1 MPRNPFAV
9 VGGLPRAAA
18 RLPKMAPDMSLLPA
32 GKMVTLADDVVTRLY
47 DTGEE
52 HLTPV
57 VLLHGMA
64 ATGMLNWYQ
73 TFQRL
78 RGEYRLIAFDQRWH
92 GRGFKGDFTF
102 QALTDDVL
110 RVVDHLELPA
120 PVLGGYS
127 MGSLVS
133 QLAARRDPSRFSG
146 LVLAAAGTGA
156 QRNAM
161 EKLTMGWFLRT
172 SPFLNAVPMEVAGEL
187 EGSGVDGRGV
197 GGNRVITHDGGAAEF
212 ASAQRWALHEL
223 SSVSFATHRTVIAEV
238 ARFNS
243 TPWLAE
249 LDLPV
254 AVIKTM
260 RDVAF
265 PRRVQD
271 EMADL
276 LPHSAVF
283 PIDAGHAVCAT
294 HPGTFA
300 RRMRTSIDWV
310 VSSAG

>member
-18 RLPKMAPDMSLLPA
+18 RLPKMAPDMSLLPP
-32 GKMVTLADDVVTRLY
+32 GRMVTLPDDVVTRIY

-102 QALTDDVL
+102 EALTDDVL
-110 RVVDHLELPA
+110 RVVDHLDLPA

-133 QLAARRDPSRFSG
+133 QLAARRDPSRFGG

-156 QRNAM
+156 ERNPM

-172 SPFLNAVPMEVAGEL
+172 SPFLNAVPMEIADGVAAR
-187 EGSGVDGRGV
+187 GVDGHGV
-197 GGNRVITHDGGAAEF
+197 DGTRVIAHDGGAAEF

-223 SSVSFATHRTVIAEV
+223 ASVSFATHCTVIAEV

-243 TPWLAE
+243 TSWLTE

-300 RRMRTSIDWV
+300 RRMRTAIDWV
-310 VSSAG
+310 VSSSG

>member
-9 VGGLPRAAA
+9 VSGLPRAAT
-18 RLPKMAPDMSLLPA
+18 RLPRMVPDMATLPK
-32 GKMVTLADDVVTRLY
+32 GRIVTLTDDVQTRLY

-52 HLTPV
+52 NLTPV

-78 RGEYRLIAFDQRWH
+78 QGEYRLITFDQRWH
-92 GRGFKGDFTF
+92 GKGFKGDFGFET
-102 QALTDDVL
+102 LTDDAL
-110 RVVDHLELPA
+110 RVIDHLELEA

-127 MGSLVS
+127 MGGLIS
-133 QLAARRDPSRFSG
+133 QLAARRDPSRLGG
-146 LVLAAAGTGA
+146 LVLAATGTGA
-156 QRNAM
+156 ERNAL
-161 EKLTMGWFLRT
+161 EKLAMGGFLRT
-172 SPFLNAVPMEVAGEL
+172 SPLLNTVPMEF
-187 EGSGVDGRGV
+187 
-197 GGNRVITHDGGAAEF
+197 AEEEDDDLLD
-212 ASAQRWALHEL
+212 ARRWAMREL
-223 SSVSFATHRTVIAEV
+223 ASVSFTTHRTVIGEV
-238 ARFNS
+238 AKFNS
-243 TPWLAE
+243 TEWLYT

-254 AVIKTM
+254 AIVKTM

-265 PRRVQD
+265 PRWIQD

-283 PIDAGHAVCAT
+283 PITAGHAVCAT

-300 RRMRTSIDWV
+300 RRMRTAIGWV
-310 VSSAG
+310 VSNTR

>member
-1 MPRNPFAV
+1 MPRNPFDV
-9 VGGLPRAAA
+9 VSGLPRAAA
-18 RLPKMAPDMSLLPA
+18 RLPKMAPDMSRLPQ
-32 GKMVTLADDVVTRLY
+32 GKMVTLADDVATRIY

-52 HLTPV
+52 DLTPV
-57 VLLHGMA
+57 ILLHGMV

-78 RGEYRLIAFDQRWH
+78 RGEYRLITFDQRWH
-92 GRGFKGDFTF
+92 GRGFKGDFGF
-102 QALTDDVL
+102 DQLADDAL
-110 RVVDHLELPA
+110 RVADRLELDA

-127 MGSLVS
+127 MGGLVA
-133 QLAARRDPSRFSG
+133 QLAARQDPSRFGG
-146 LVLAAAGTGA
+146 LVLAATGSGA
-156 QRNAM
+156 ERNTM

-172 SPFLNAVPMEVAGEL
+172 SPFLNAAPMEFSE
-187 EGSGVDGRGV
+187 EGDG
-197 GGNRVITHDGGAAEF
+197 DDEF
-212 ASAQRWALHEL
+212 LPAQRWAMQEL
-223 SSVSFATHRTVIAEV
+223 ASVSFATHRTVIGEV

-243 TPWLAE
+243 TSWLQE

-254 AVIKTM
+254 AIVKTM

-265 PRRVQD
+265 PHRLQD

-283 PIDAGHAVCAT
+283 PITAGHAVCAT

-300 RRMRTSIDWV
+300 RRMRTAIGWV
-310 VSSAG
+310 VSNTR